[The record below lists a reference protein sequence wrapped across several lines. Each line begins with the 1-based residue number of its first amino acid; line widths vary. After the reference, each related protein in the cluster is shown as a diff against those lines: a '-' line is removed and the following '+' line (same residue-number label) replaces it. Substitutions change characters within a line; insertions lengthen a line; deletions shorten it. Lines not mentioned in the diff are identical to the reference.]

1 MVTIY
6 HRIQFIDWNAR
17 QMVLAQGFL
26 VTLHCLSRSNFKV
39 EAAQKTYII
48 AVWLRHETNY
58 VLYRIWGQ

>member
-39 EAAQKTYII
+39 EAQKTYII

-58 VLYRIWGQ
+58 ALCGSWGK